1 MEYIDSENAIS
12 VNNFDLDPYNLRSFP
27 LGVVAG
33 LQYNNDTFGKCFYAM
48 VDTVNFYDFFM
59 ADLNALVTELNFY
72 QLLVY
77 DPIRFQS
84 NVAAL
89 YE

>member
-1 MEYIDSENAIS
+1 
-12 VNNFDLDPYNLRSFP
+12 
-27 LGVVAG
+27 
-33 LQYNNDTFGKCFYAM
+33 M